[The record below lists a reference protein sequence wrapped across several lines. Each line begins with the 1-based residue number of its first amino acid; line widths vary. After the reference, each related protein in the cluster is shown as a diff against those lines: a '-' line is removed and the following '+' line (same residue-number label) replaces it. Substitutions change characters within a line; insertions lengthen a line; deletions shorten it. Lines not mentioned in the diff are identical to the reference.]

1 MLSGLG
7 TVENLM
13 SMEGRSQQEGREKEA
28 NFEMEFWEGLEQET
42 PGTTES
48 RSIEQGWKQ
57 QACLRFFQKENWD
70 PRSPPCH
77 SARQLPEFHR
87 SPSFSTITSAKN
99 FFDLA
104 TALSSLY
111 PRE

>member
-48 RSIEQGWKQ
+48 RSIEQG
-57 QACLRFFQKENWD
+57 
-70 PRSPPCH
+70 
-77 SARQLPEFHR
+77 
-87 SPSFSTITSAKN
+87 
-99 FFDLA
+99 
-104 TALSSLY
+104 
-111 PRE
+111 